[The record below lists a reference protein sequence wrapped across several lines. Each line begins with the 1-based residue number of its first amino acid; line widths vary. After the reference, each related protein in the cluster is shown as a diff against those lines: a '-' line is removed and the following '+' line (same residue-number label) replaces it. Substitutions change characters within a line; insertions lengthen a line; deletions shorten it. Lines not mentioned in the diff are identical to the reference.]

1 MNGHEIANRVSQRLK
16 EKYGENLSPTLI
28 YGQMAHETGGFTS
41 ELATN
46 YHNYGGVTQTTP
58 NGLDQ
63 PDGSNYYMNFGSDE
77 EFADYFADYLYKYKE
92 DGIFNAYDTR
102 SYAAALKHG
111 GYFGDDVDNYTNGMN
126 NFIGTNSIGEFVEGA
141 YDESN
146 PVAPVVEQ
154 EEPEEA
160 DTWDKLEDTLYDSA
174 LWGAFRTAAAKK
186 GLPDEEGYKLTQE
199 DIDRVQQELGGDYSA
214 TLWVCQNANSPA
226 QLDRLIRM
234 KKEDLERRQRV
245 EESDIGFS
253 TAGTVLGLFLDPL
266 NYLPILGAVGKLGSA
281 ARYAKLAAGA
291 AVGNLV
297 DRGLAQAASGYR
309 QDYPMAALMG
319 AVGGAGIPMALDLM
333 GKGFS
338 KASKAVGTQIYGE
351 AANIIDD
358 SEKLARGERVSLERI
373 NNDDF
378 INTLTKVHDNNFVK
392 AIKDAE
398 IAGQIHPKN
407 NVYVL
412 SKADAKKIV
421 EERGWDFD
429 DNAKGFFDDETG
441 VTVLVKEN
449 LSGNEDIRKT
459 LLHERG
465 AHGLKFVLSEN
476 DYKKV
481 LADLRFRINTNPS
494 PAMQRA
500 IKRAGGNADAEEVL
514 GYLAEEMKPSNP
526 LMRNIHKAMNKS
538 LNAMG
543 FKDKLSDDDF
553 IDILTKGSKHY
564 AEGQKGYRVLSDGGV
579 EYKGLHYSKKNLFNP
594 ENMEMAAKLSQFKD
608 DAKDFVV
615 GNVERLFKRSKLF
628 ATPYSVCSTSNSKTL
643 RELSDKLVASPYM
656 NTKTAEIPAE
666 LYKDNIRFQA
676 DHMLNN
682 YFQKRNESL
691 VRLQKFSA
699 DAKYDYNEAVIKAY
713 NAKHAG
719 NMAAYTG
726 EEFSPEVMAGV
737 SELEKLRNYML
748 EILVDPQRKL
758 GAGYGLMDENGWQ
771 AFDSEFYRWIDNS
784 KHADFLASFKT
795 KQEAAKELTKYCI
808 KYGKKDIVRKQ
819 VEADRQRKWVQAC
832 EEAKAKGEP
841 LPEKPEALSEDAFM
855 KEYEK
860 RAEDCARGWVDLG
873 VSDVTANV
881 NLDEIGTL
889 GCLHYRFP
897 VDTSGSLELSNGNLF
912 SFDDNLRSYDIDTY
926 MGALSNRIAG
936 EVSLTTVF
944 PKDVKTIFANP
955 LGFVQKVNYDL
966 EGQRRVIKAELEDA
980 VQRRQITKDAMADD
994 LKAFDFMYEKL
1005 RGFPTTEY
1013 PQGLWDAAAK
1023 TLNNYAFARNSG
1035 NMVINQLGEVGGT
1048 IGYAGLR
1055 ALFDLFPFAKR
1066 MVTEAQLGKASMDMI
1081 EDARLATFGDEGY
1094 KFIFGNANDSSSRIY
1109 RELLNESRMSKVLDK
1124 FAGFTNT
1131 SASAMS
1137 KLTGFQKL
1145 TENMIQSAQRQVM
1158 IDVARWV
1165 NGKEFT
1171 GWRNPFSKTK
1181 MDAAGLVYS
1190 NSVSDFRN
1198 GLKKYVVLDK
1208 KGNLVSFDIQA
1219 LRKENP
1225 DLYMQYYR
1233 VVENQVRRC
1242 INMPTIG
1249 SSNMLKEAAP
1259 QWKVF
1264 FMFKDFVMRA
1274 VHTQTIRALSTREAD
1289 DMLAAGFSL
1298 LSNLAVVL
1306 APAYLRSRYIFN
1318 KDNQSE
1324 HDRYMKEYLNPMSL
1338 GYVALMRSPFT
1349 GSALSPAAD
1358 VLEMTGKSPVPSIR
1372 TTTNRYRR
1380 EKNTDEVLGQYI
1392 TQLPAVKSA
1401 TDLLGVPYNIS
1412 AKAVNGERYTRRD
1425 FDELLRLL
1433 PGQNHLLMMKLR
1445 DEIVGSTNLPKK

>member
-1 MNGHEIANRVSQRLK
+1 MNGHEIANRVSQRLS
-16 EKYGENLSPTLI
+16 EKYGESLSPTFV
-28 YGQMAHETGGFTS
+28 YAQMAHETGGFKS
-41 ELATN
+41 ELATK

-77 EFADYFADYLYKYKE
+77 DFADYFADYLYKYKE
-92 DGIFNAYDTR
+92 DGVFNAHDTR
-102 SYAAALKHG
+102 SYATALKNG
-111 GYFGDDVDNYTNGMN
+111 GYFGDDVENYVAGMN

-141 YDESN
+141 YEASN

-154 EEPEEA
+154 KETEEA

-174 LWGAFRTAAAKK
+174 IWGAFRTAAAKK
-186 GLPDEEGYKLTQE
+186 DLPDEEGYKLNQE
-199 DIDRVQQELGGDYSA
+199 DIDRVQQELGDYSA

-234 KKEDLERRQRV
+234 KKQDLERRQRV
-245 EESDIGFS
+245 DESDIGFS
-253 TAGTVLGLFLDPL
+253 TAGTVLGLFLDPI
-266 NYLPILGAVGKLGSA
+266 NYLPVLGAAGKLGSV
-281 ARYAKLAAGA
+281 ARYAKLAAGT
-291 AVGNLV
+291 AVGNIA

-338 KASKAVGTQIYGE
+338 KASKSVGAQLYGE
-351 AANIIDD
+351 TTNIVDDAAR
-358 SEKLARGERVSLERI
+358 LAKGERVSLERI

-378 INTLTKVHDNNFVK
+378 INTLTKVHDTDFVK
-392 AIKDAE
+392 GVKDAE
-398 IAGQIHPKN
+398 IAGQIRPKS

-412 SKADAKKIV
+412 SKEDAKKVV
-421 EERGWDFD
+421 EGRGWDFD

-441 VTVLVKEN
+441 VTVLIKDN

-476 DYKKV
+476 DYNKV
-481 LADLRFRINTNPS
+481 IADLRFRINTNPS

-526 LMRNIHKAMNKS
+526 LMRKIHKAMDKS

-543 FKDKLSDDDF
+543 FKGRLSDDDF

-564 AEGQKGYRVLSDGGV
+564 AEGQKGYRVLSDGAV

-594 ENMEMAAKLSQFKD
+594 ENMTMAAKLSQLKED
-608 DAKDFVV
+608 TKDFAV
-615 GNVERLFKRSKLF
+615 GGFESLLKRTKLF
-628 ATPYSVCSTSNSKTL
+628 ATPYSQCSTSQSKTL
-643 RELSDKLVASPYM
+643 RGLNEKLIASPYM
-656 NTKTAEIPAE
+656 ETKSADIPAE
-666 LYKDNIRFQA
+666 IYKDNMRFQA

-699 DAKYDYNEAVIKAY
+699 DAKYDYNEAVVKAY

-726 EEFSPEVMAGV
+726 DEFPPEVLAGV
-737 SELEKLRNYML
+737 AEIEKMRNYLL
-748 EILVDPQRKL
+748 ELLVDPQRKL

-771 AFDSEFYRWIDNS
+771 ALDSEFFRWIDNS
-784 KHADFLASFKT
+784 KHADFLASFKN
-795 KQEAAKELTKYCI
+795 KQEAATELTKYCK
-808 KYGKKDIVRKQ
+808 KYGKKDIVRNQIEK
-819 VEADRQRKWVQAC
+819 ERQRKWAQAA

-841 LPEKPEALSEDAFM
+841 IPEKPEALSDDAFM
-855 KEYEK
+855 AEYEK

-873 VSDVTANV
+873 ASDVTANV

-889 GCLHYRFP
+889 GCLRYRFP
-897 VDTSGSLELSNGNLF
+897 LDTSGSLELSNGNLF
-912 SFDDNLRSYDIDTY
+912 SFDDNLRSFDIDTY
-926 MGALSNRIAG
+926 MGALANRIAG

-944 PKDVKTIFANP
+944 PKDAKTIFANP
-955 LGFVQKVNYDL
+955 LGFTQKVNYDL
-966 EGQRRVIKAELEDA
+966 EGQRRVVKAELEDA
-980 VQRRQITKDAMADD
+980 VQRRQITVGDMTDD
-994 LKAFDFMYEKL
+994 LKAFDFMTSKL
-1005 RGFPTTEY
+1005 RGFPTSEY
-1013 PQGLWDAAAK
+1013 PQTLWDAGAR

-1035 NMVINQLGEVGGT
+1035 NMVLNQLGEVGGT
-1048 IGYAGLR
+1048 IGYAGIR
-1055 ALFDLFPFAKR
+1055 ALFDLFPYAKR
-1066 MVTEAQLGKASMDMI
+1066 MVTEAQLGKASVDMV
-1081 EDARLATFGDEGY
+1081 EEARLATFGDEGY
-1094 KFIFGNANDSSSRIY
+1094 KYIFGNANDSASRVY
-1109 RELLNESRMSKVLDK
+1109 RDLLNNTRKGQALDK
-1124 FAGFTNT
+1124 VAGLANT

-1137 KLTGFQKL
+1137 KITGFQKL
-1145 TENMIQSAQRQVM
+1145 TENMIQSAQRLSM
-1158 IDVARWV
+1158 IDMARWV

-1171 GWRNPFSKTK
+1171 GWQNPFSTK
-1181 MDAAGLVYS
+1181 KMEAAGLVYG

-1198 GLKKYVVLDK
+1198 ALKKYVVLDK
-1208 KGNLVSFDIQA
+1208 QGNLTSFDVKA

-1233 VVENQVRRC
+1233 VLENQVRRC
-1242 INMPTIG
+1242 INMPSIG
-1249 SSNMLKEAAP
+1249 SSNMLKESGAG
-1259 QWKVF
+1259 WRVF
-1264 FMFKDFVMRA
+1264 FMFKDFVMRS
-1274 VHTQTIRALSTREAD
+1274 VHTQTLRAISSREAD
-1289 DMLAAGFSL
+1289 DALAAGFSL
-1298 LSNLAVVL
+1298 LTNLAVVL
-1306 APAYLRSRYIFN
+1306 APAYLRSKYIMN
-1318 KDNQSE
+1318 KDNKNA
-1324 HDRYMKEYLNPMSL
+1324 HDKYMKEYLDPMSL
-1338 GYVALMRSPFT
+1338 GYVALMRSPYT
-1349 GSALSPAAD
+1349 GSALSPIGD
-1358 VLEMTGKSPVPSIR
+1358 VLEMTDNAPVPSIR

-1380 EKNTDEVLGQYI
+1380 NKNTDEVLGSYI
-1392 TQLPAVKSA
+1392 TQLPAVKSG
-1401 TDLLGVPYNIS
+1401 TDLVYTPAKFG
-1412 AKAVNGERYTRRD
+1412 AKAFTNDRYTRRD
-1425 FDELLRLL
+1425 FEELFRLL

-1445 DEIVGSTNLPKK
+1445 DELLGATNLPKK